1 MRDHSSTPKFFTV
14 NHCDKTIPCVNCNP
28 SAHLS
33 LGNLMLIQIEI
44 LENFFSS
51 NDNGPEIDFS
61 PPTH

>member
-44 LENFFSS
+44 LENFF
-51 NDNGPEIDFS
+51 FLK
-61 PPTH
+61 